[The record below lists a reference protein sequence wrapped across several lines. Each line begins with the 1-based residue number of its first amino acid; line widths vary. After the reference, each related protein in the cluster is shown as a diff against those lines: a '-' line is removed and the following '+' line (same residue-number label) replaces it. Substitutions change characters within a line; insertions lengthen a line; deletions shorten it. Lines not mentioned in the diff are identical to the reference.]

1 MRSETLKTTEV
12 SFDRAKERLVL
23 DLGTVAKNTC
33 LQRYRYSRGQRCV
46 QFDKDSI
53 IVMSYSRLEMVR
65 LYKIIT
71 T

>member
-33 LQRYRYSRGQRCV
+33 LRYRYSRGQRCV
-46 QFDKDSI
+46 QFDKDNI